1 MDSLGN
7 LDLTK
12 LSDRDKQELQQFVV
26 NESQKAKIQACTH
39 SIFSSPML
47 FHVHDYSPTS
57 ILKLSLSSPA
67 RQTTSEILHG

>member
-26 NESQKAKIQACTH
+26 NESQKAKIQGCTH
-39 SIFSSPML
+39 SILSSPMPL
-47 FHVHDYSPTS
+47 DLYDCPLTS
-57 ILKLSLSSPA
+57 ILKLPLSSPA
-67 RQTTSEILHG
+67 RQTTSEMLHG